1 MTMEISDFIWL
12 AIILLALGTF
22 FFFTVFSRRSRNVR
36 RSADAPDLR
45 RAGDGVDPYSP
56 GESPASYWPMS

>member
-1 MTMEISDFIWL
+1 
-12 AIILLALGTF
+12 LLALGTF